1 MMFMTRQVIKCDEN
15 KDHPSESPLAKGG
28 ITGEEEKHDYQ
39 GAKMGMWMFLFT
51 ELLLF
56 TGLFLLYSTFRSRFS
71 QEFHTAS
78 AELNSAMGTFN
89 TVILLSSSLTM
100 ALSISAIKEGKK
112 HLSIMFQR
120 LTIFLGLFF
129 LVNKYFEWSAKIHH
143 GIYPNS
149 PELLQRGKGETIF
162 FGLYYLL
169 TGIHGLH
176 VIAGIIL
183 LTVMMVLT
191 KKDRINREVFI
202 KLENSGLYWHLV
214 DIIWVYLFPV
224 FYLIS

>member
-1 MMFMTRQVIKCDEN
+1 MNKEN
-15 KDHPSESPLAKGG
+15 
-28 ITGEEEKHDYQ
+28 IVEEKHDYH
-39 GAKMGMWMFLFT
+39 GSKMGMWMFLFT

-56 TGLFLLYSTFRSRFS
+56 TGLFLLYSRFRSRYS
-71 QEFHTAS
+71 MEFHAAS
-78 AELNSAMGTFN
+78 TELNKTIGILN
-89 TVILLSSSLTM
+89 TAILLTSSLTM
-100 ALSISAIKEGKK
+100 ALSINAIKEGKK
-112 HLSIMFQR
+112 NLSIMFQR
-120 LTIFLGLFF
+120 LTIFLALFF
-129 LVNKYFEWSAKIHH
+129 LVNKYFEWSSKIHH

-149 PELLQRGKGETIF
+149 PELLERGNGKTIF

-183 LTVMMVLT
+183 IAIMMLLT
-191 KKDRINREVFI
+191 KKDLINKEAFI
-202 KLENSGLYWHLV
+202 KLENTGLYWHLV